1 MPPWPGKK
9 LQIPLCTLCVVPTHV
24 CISMIQT
31 NIHIIYIQCIHH
43 CLFLL
48 LTTITI
54 VFTITIAII
63 LVSIVI
69 VDTAVVVVFA
79 HQ

>member
-1 MPPWPGKK
+1 M
-9 LQIPLCTLCVVPTHV
+9 
-24 CISMIQT
+24 
-31 NIHIIYIQCIHH
+31 YRCIHH

-48 LTTITI
+48 LTTNTI
-54 VFTITIAII
+54 VFTITIATI